1 MGTSRG
7 GEDECVS
14 GREENVSLG
23 NKNECPAEAKFK
35 RNKTCGCVEGQVGWK
50 EIRMVREEKW
60 PGPVRVERAL
70 WGDPCWMGAEHKG
83 KGAVGLPWQRDRGK
97 EKGVR
102 SEAAEEPV
110 SEKLQAR
117 YKLGYEVEIEN
128 HTNE

>member
-1 MGTSRG
+1 MATRMSALQKQNSRG
-7 GEDECVS
+7 TKLVDVWRGKWV
-14 GREENVSLG
+14 GRRLG
-23 NKNECPAEAKFK
+23 WC
-35 RNKTCGCVEGQVGWK
+35 
-50 EIRMVREEKW
+50 EKW

-83 KGAVGLPWQRDRGK
+83 KGAVGLPWQRDTGK
-97 EKGVR
+97 EKGVC

>member
-1 MGTSRG
+1 
-7 GEDECVS
+7 
-14 GREENVSLG
+14 
-23 NKNECPAEAKFK
+23 
-35 RNKTCGCVEGQVGWK
+35 
-50 EIRMVREEKW
+50 
-60 PGPVRVERAL
+60 
-70 WGDPCWMGAEHKG
+70 MGAEHKG

-97 EKGVR
+97 EEGVR